1 MTNVHVNQLG
11 YMGFEVSDV
20 AAWEKF
26 ATGILGLE
34 VVAPTNGDA
43 VFLREDENHH
53 RIALREGPLD
63 DVSYV
68 GWEVPDEGALRE
80 IADRLA
86 AQGIEVR
93 SGTPAETEGRRVEG
107 LIKMRDP
114 DGVDTEIYHGP
125 RVEADRPFRSP
136 RPIGGFVAGDMGL
149 GHFVLNV
156 ADAEASMVFYRDGLG
171 LLVSDFIDIDI
182 DMGDGSVVTAA
193 FLHCGPRH
201 HSVALVEVPSPKRM
215 HHVMLEVTDLDDVG
229 IAHDLCVDH
238 QIPVTMGIGRHPND
252 LMTSFY
258 MESPSG
264 FQVEYGF
271 GGRLIDDDEW
281 EVRTYDRTS
290 IWGHR

>member
-1 MTNVHVNQLG
+1 M
-11 YMGFEVSDV
+11 E
-20 AAWEKF
+20 
-26 ATGILGLE
+26 
-34 VVAPTNGDA
+34 
-43 VFLREDENHH
+43 
-53 RIALREGPLD
+53 
-63 DVSYV
+63 
-68 GWEVPDEGALRE
+68 
-80 IADRLA
+80 
-86 AQGIEVR
+86 
-93 SGTPAETEGRRVEG
+93 RRVEG
-107 LIKMRDP
+107 LVKLRDP

-125 RVEADRPFRSP
+125 LVEPDRPFRSP
-136 RPIGGFVAGDMGL
+136 RPIGGFVAGDLGL

-156 ADAEASMVFYRDGLG
+156 ADAETSMGFYRDGLG
-171 LLVSDFIDIDI
+171 LLVSDFIDIDT
-182 DMGDGSVVTAA
+182 GDGSVVTAG

-215 HHVMLEVTDLDDVG
+215 HHVMLELTDLDDVG
-229 IAHDLCVDH
+229 VAHDLCVDN

-271 GGRLIDDDEW
+271 GGRLIDDDDW